1 MVSLPVR
8 LEWPGHYLDG
18 KSATRRPARVR
29 IMATGLEVAM
39 TDPPATAFWPFA
51 ELRQTQG
58 WYVGESVRFERGG
71 VLSEA
76 LLVDDVAFLSS
87 IRAVAGAEARRFH
100 DPASRRWRTQL
111 VALAAVASI
120 GLALGLYFVAIPA
133 LATFAATQVPV
144 AWETALG
151 EAVVGQLAPPGD
163 RCVDPERQRVID
175 GIVARLVAT
184 MPEQPYRFTVT
195 VVNRPVVN
203 ALAAPGGSIVV
214 FRGLLDRTESPEELA
229 GILAHELAHVR
240 HRHATRAIFR
250 HVSTG
255 ILLAAI
261 VGDTRGV
268 VAFGVEG
275 ARALGD
281 SSYTRQ
287 NEEEADRDGMK
298 MLHAA
303 RIDPRGMLA
312 FFEALSKHERK
323 GEGGVMRYLATH
335 PPATE
340 RLRILSRLATQTP
353 GPPVK
358 LLPGY
363 DWEDVKKMCGEAR
376 PRSPRGRARP
386 SEESR

>member
-1 MVSLPVR
+1 MR
-8 LEWPGHYLDG
+8 LEWQGHYLDG
-18 KSATRRPARVR
+18 KSAARRPARVR
-29 IMATGLEVAM
+29 IMATGLEVTAS
-39 TDPPATAFWPFA
+39 DPPETAFWPYA

-58 WYVGESVRFERGG
+58 WYVGEPVRFERGG

-76 LLVDDVAFLSS
+76 LLVEDVTFLTA
-87 IRAVAGAEARRFH
+87 IRAVAGAAARRFH

-111 VALAAVASI
+111 VALAAVAAI
-120 GLALGLYFVAIPA
+120 GLALGLYFVGIPT
-133 LATFAATQVPV
+133 LATFAAARVPV
-144 AWETALG
+144 AWEAALG
-151 EAVVGQLAPPGD
+151 EAVVGQLAPPDD

-184 MPEQPYRFTVT
+184 MPEQPYRFKVT

-229 GILAHELAHVR
+229 GILSHELAHVLN
-240 HRHATRAIFR
+240 RHATRAIFR
-250 HVSTG
+250 QASTG

-261 VGDTRGV
+261 IGDARGV
-268 VAFGVEG
+268 VAVGVEG

-281 SSYTRQ
+281 SSNTPP

-303 RIDPRGMLA
+303 RVDPRGMLA
-312 FFEALSKHERK
+312 FFEALSKNERK
-323 GEGGVMRYLATH
+323 GGGGVMRYLATH

-340 RLRILSRLATQTP
+340 RVQALSALAAQAP

-358 LLPGY
+358 LLPDY
-363 DWEDVKKMCGEAR
+363 DWEDVKKMCGDAR

-386 SEESR
+386 QEESR